1 MDLDVEIY
9 GIIYIYNPPLE
20 ENLGIEKVTEEAL
33 AEAQAQVEGRSTD
46 AAAAAP
52 VPAAAANG
60 VPADNA
66 ALPAPAVPADGR
78 SGTCA

>member
-46 AAAAAP
+46 AAPA
-52 VPAAAANG
+52 VPAPAAGANA

-66 ALPAPAVPADGR
+66 ALPAPVAQRMLVHR
-78 SGTCA
+78 